1 MSTSNVLKTSDLVL
15 TDLILL
21 QDAVNV
27 YRIPLILEFEVPRH
41 TLPSAAERRDIPDC
55 MSIRL
60 LMKKR
65 SSTMGAPWLRCC
77 KARRGKLPRRKLIL
91 LVITL
96 CPATQQG
103 HGLLL
108 GSTKYAP
115 LQVIM
120 KYRGQNASSIL

>member
-65 SSTMGAPWLRCC
+65 SSTMGAPWLGAA
-77 KARRGKLPRRKLIL
+77 KQEGEN
-91 LVITL
+91 
-96 CPATQQG
+96 CPG
-103 HGLLL
+103 E
-108 GSTKYAP
+108 
-115 LQVIM
+115 
-120 KYRGQNASSIL
+120 N